1 MSIVPN
7 LDEMTD
13 EEKLGVLESVQK
25 SIADSK
31 EIQKQKIA
39 ANVDLVVQAL
49 KKIESDIRSRF
60 DDVGFSIEKRVSAIK
75 DGRDGADG
83 RDGRNGKDGK
93 NGRDGTLGPR
103 GVDGK
108 NGIDGIDGTDGVSVT
123 NAHIDFDG
131 SLVISLSSGIE
142 VNVGEVVAPELAE
155 QIRIVS
161 SGGGT
166 SQYVL
171 DTLASLQTQINN
183 LIPSQTGNSGK
194 FLTTN
199 GTATSWAT
207 VSSGGTVTSV
217 AQSFTG
223 GIVSVAGSPIT
234 TSGTLALT
242 VAGTSG
248 GIPYFSSGTTWATSA
263 ALAAGGIVVG
273 GGAGVTP
280 ATTTTGTGVVTALGV
295 NTGSAGA
302 FVVNGGALG
311 TPASGIL
318 TNATGTAS
326 GLTAGNVTT
335 NANLT
340 GDVTSVGNAT
350 TLTNAPVIAK
360 VLTGYVSGAGTVA
373 ATDSILQAIQ
383 KLNGND
389 ATNANLTGPITS
401 VGNAT
406 SVAAQTGTGSTFVMQ
421 ASPLLTTPN
430 IGTPSAGVLTNATGL
445 PLTTGVTGNLPVTN
459 LNSGTSA
466 SASTFWRG
474 DGAWATP
481 AGGSPGGS
489 TTQVQYNNAG
499 AFGGITGATTNGT
512 AMTLTAPVIATISN
526 TGTLTLPTST
536 DTLVGRA
543 TTDTLTNKTLTSPVI
558 AAITNTG
565 TLTLPTLTGTVG
577 LATRTVQVFT
587 SGSGTYTTPTGCKA
601 ILVQMVGG
609 GGGGGGNENGAAG
622 TAGGNTTFSTLTGSG
637 GGGGIVGGGAG
648 ASYGGGASGGDVNS
662 AGSGGGGSHGGVLYA
677 TPGGTGGAS
686 FFGGSGTGGFGA
698 TGGAGSTNTGG
709 GGGGGGGNGASRAG
723 GGGGGSGG
731 YVRKLIS
738 SPSATYSYAVGAG
751 GAAGAGGDT
760 PGGAGAAGIVIVTES
775 Y

>member
-1 MSIVPN
+1 MDIDKMFSDGNI
-7 LDEMTD
+7 D
-13 EEKLGVLESVQK
+13 G
-25 SIADSK
+25 IADNVFGVVNNSVSEVK
-31 EIQKQKIA
+31 EMQRKKVA
-39 ANVDLVVQAL
+39 ENVQLVVEAL
-49 KKIESDIRSRF
+49 KKIESDIRERF
-60 DDVGFSIEKRVSAIK
+60 DSVGNAIEKRVITIK
-75 DGRDGADG
+75 DGRDGSDG
-83 RDGRNGKDGK
+83 RDGKPGKDGK
-93 NGRDGTLGPR
+93 AGRDGAP
-103 GVDGK
+103 GVKGADGR
-108 NGIDGIDGTDGVSVT
+108 NGSDGVDGTDGVSVT

-131 SLVISLSSGIE
+131 SLVISLSSGIQ

-199 GTATSWAT
+199 GTSTSWAT
-207 VSSGGTVTSV
+207 VSGSGTVTSV

-263 ALAAGGIVVG
+263 ALAAGAIVVG

-389 ATNANLTGPITS
+389 ATNANLTGAVTS
-401 VGNAT
+401 TGNAT
-406 SVAAQTGTGSTFVMQ
+406 SLGSFTSANLSAALTDETGTGSAVFATSPTFV
-421 ASPLLTTPN
+421 TP
-430 IGTPSAGVLTNATGL
+430 ILGTPTSGTLTNATGL
-445 PLTTGVTGNLPVTN
+445 PISTGVSGLGTGVATALAVNVGTAGAPVVNGGALGTPSSGTLTSATGLPLSTGVTGTLPAN
-459 LNSGTSA
+459 NGGTGVANNVA
-466 SASTFWRG
+466 STLTITGSFASTFIVG
-474 DGAWATP
+474 GAY
-481 AGGSPGGS
+481 S
-489 TTQVQYNNAG
+489 Y
-499 AFGGITGATTNGT
+499 
-512 AMTLTAPVIATISN
+512 
-526 TGTLTLPTST
+526 TLPSAT
-536 DTLVGRA
+536 DTLVNLGS
-543 TTDTLTNKTLTSPVI
+543 TQTLTAKTLTTPVLTNPTVT
-558 AAITNTG
+558 AYLETAPAIVNSSTTQTISLANG
-565 TLTLPTLTGTVG
+565 TVLSYTLTGNCTFTMPT
-577 LATRTVQVFT
+577 ATSGTSFIVKLIQDGTGSRTATFT
-587 SGSGTYTTPTGCKA
+587 SVKW
-601 ILVQMVGG
+601 
-609 GGGGGGNENGAAG
+609 
-622 TAGGNTTFSTLTGSG
+622 
-637 GGGGIVGGGAG
+637 
-648 ASYGGGASGGDVNS
+648 
-662 AGSGGGGSHGGVLYA
+662 
-677 TPGGTGGAS
+677 PGGTAPTITTTATTGTDILS
-686 FFGGSGTGGFGA
+686 FVCINSVWYGT
-698 TGGAGSTNTGG
+698 
-709 GGGGGGGNGASRAG
+709 
-723 GGGGGSGG
+723 
-731 YVRKLIS
+731 
-738 SPSATYSYAVGAG
+738 YAQAF
-751 GAAGAGGDT
+751 A
-760 PGGAGAAGIVIVTES
+760 
-775 Y
+775 